1 MGEIRGDEA
10 ESGRVNEDEKSDDE
24 KRADSERARKLF
36 AGACDFIAGATTPEV
51 FPPATL
57 PEIAFVGRSNAGK
70 SSLINAITGRSAL
83 ARVSHTPGR
92 TRQIYFFNLGARV
105 MLVDLPGYGYA
116 KASKAMT
123 AEWNLLITAYLRGRP
138 SLRRVVLLVDSR
150 RGIMASDEEVLTL
163 LDQAAMSTLVALT
176 KTDELKP
183 AELKAIVADTEV
195 KAAKHTAAYP
205 EIFVTSAREKT
216 GLEPLKVNLLLLAE
230 A

>member
-1 MGEIRGDEA
+1 MND
-10 ESGRVNEDEKSDDE
+10 DDKSDEE
-24 KRADSERARKLF
+24 KHADAERARKLF
-36 AGACDFIAGATTPEV
+36 AGECDFVAGATTVEV

-70 SSLINAITGRSAL
+70 SSLVNALTGRLHL

-92 TRQIYFFNLGARV
+92 TRQINFFNLGGRV

-150 RGIMASDEEVLTL
+150 RGIMDSDEEVLTI
-163 LDQAAMSTLVALT
+163 LDKAAMSTLVVLT
-176 KTDELKP
+176 KIDQLKP
-183 AELKAIVADTEV
+183 AEVEAAVTEAGI

-205 EIFVTSAREKT
+205 EVFSTSALKKR
-216 GLEPLKVNLLLLAE
+216 GLDPLRLNLTLLAE

>member
-1 MGEIRGDEA
+1 VTGT
-10 ESGRVNEDEKSDDE
+10 EKSAE
-24 KRADSERARKLF
+24 GTRADAERARKLF
-36 AGACDFIAGATTPEV
+36 AGPCDFVAGATTPEV
-51 FPPATL
+51 FPPASL

-70 SSLINAITGRSAL
+70 SSLVNALTGRSAL

-92 TRQIYFFNLGARV
+92 TRQINFFNLGARV

-116 KASKAMT
+116 RASKTMT
-123 AEWNLLITAYLRGRP
+123 DEWNRLITAYLCGRP

-150 RGIMASDEEVLTL
+150 RGIMTSDEEVLGL
-163 LDQAAMSTLVALT
+163 LDQAAVSTLVTLT
-176 KTDELKP
+176 KIDELKP
-183 AELKAIVADTEV
+183 AALEAITADTAA

-205 EIFVTSAREKT
+205 EIFATSAREKR